1 MKAFL
6 TNHAAAV
13 MAYHAVINIVTFF
26 VYGIDKRRAK
36 KHRWR
41 IPEITLIM
49 FAAIGGSLGALIGM
63 SYWHHKTRKLKFVI
77 GVPALLVLW
86 IIAAVCLFA
95 F

>member
-13 MAYHAVINIVTFF
+13 MAYLAVINIITFF

-49 FAAIGGSLGALIGM
+49 FAAIGGGIGSLVGM
-63 SYWHHKTRKLKFVI
+63 FFWHHKTKKIKFLLA
-77 GVPALLVLW
+77 VPALLILW
-86 IIAAVCLFA
+86 IAAAVCIFV

>member
-1 MKAFL
+1 MKDFL
-6 TNHAAAV
+6 TNHLTAV
-13 MAYHAVINIVTFF
+13 LVCLAIVNLIAFIA
-26 VYGIDKRRAK
+26 YGIDKRRAK

-49 FAAIGGSLGALIGM
+49 FAAIGGSLGAVVGM

>member
-1 MKAFL
+1 MKTFL

-13 MAYHAVINIVTFF
+13 MAYLAVINIITFF

-77 GVPALLVLW
+77 GVPALLLLW

>member
-1 MKAFL
+1 
-6 TNHAAAV
+6 
-13 MAYHAVINIVTFF
+13 
-26 VYGIDKRRAK
+26 
-36 KHRWR
+36 
-41 IPEITLIM
+41 M
-49 FAAIGGSLGALIGM
+49 FAAIGGSLGAVVGM